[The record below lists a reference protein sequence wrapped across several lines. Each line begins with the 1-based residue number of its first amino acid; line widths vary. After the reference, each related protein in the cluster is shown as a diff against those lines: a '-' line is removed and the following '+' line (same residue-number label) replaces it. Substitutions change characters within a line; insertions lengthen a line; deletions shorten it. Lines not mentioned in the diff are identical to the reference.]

1 MTEIKPVSE
10 LRNYGKVLNDVSDGQ
25 PVYLTKNGY
34 GAYSLRTMHDE
45 DEYQK
50 AMAAL
55 RLMSELNTGVR
66 SGEEE
71 GWFDEAE
78 LDRHFRERRKNK

>member
-10 LRNYGKVLNDVSDGQ
+10 LRNYGKVLDDVSDGH

-45 DEYQK
+45 EEYQK
-50 AMAAL
+50 AIAAL
-55 RLMSELNTGVR
+55 RLMSDLNDGVR

-71 GWFDEAE
+71 GWSSDHD
-78 LDRHFRERRKNK
+78 LDRHFQERRKK

>member
-1 MTEIKPVSE
+1 MEIKPVSE
-10 LRNYGKVLNDVSDGQ
+10 LRNYGKVLDDVSDGQ

-45 DEYQK
+45 EEYQK

-55 RLMSELNTGVR
+55 QLMSELNAGVR

-71 GWFDEAE
+71 GWIDDAD
-78 LDRHFRERRKNK
+78 LDQHFKERRK

>member
-1 MTEIKPVSE
+1 MTEIRPVSE
-10 LRNYGKVLNDVSDGQ
+10 LRNYGKVLDDVSDGQ

-45 DEYQK
+45 EEYQK

-55 RLMSELNTGVR
+55 QLMSELNAGVR

-71 GWFDEAE
+71 GWIDDAD
-78 LDRHFRERRKNK
+78 LDKHFKERRKK